1 MIPKSEL
8 HAFLDEKYRQYNNP
22 AFIESDPISVPHL
35 FSKKEDIEIA
45 AFFAA
50 SLAWG
55 QRSVI
60 IRNAKMLMEWM
71 DFSPHQFISNYQEKD
86 LIPFQKFKHR
96 TFNGDDCIF
105 FIKSL
110 KHIYT
115 HLGSLENAF
124 IANENEVSSEKIKAA
139 IIHFRTIFF
148 QADHLKRSKKQ
159 VSNPLSNSACK
170 RLNMFLRWM
179 VRKDRHGVDF
189 GIWNSLS
196 AAELLCPLDVHTGKI
211 GRALGL
217 IQRRQ
222 NDWLTVVELTRQ
234 LRYFDPDDPVKYDFA
249 LFGLGVFEKG

>member
-1 MIPKSEL
+1 M
-8 HAFLDEKYRQYNNP
+8 
-22 AFIESDPISVPHL
+22 
-35 FSKKEDIEIA
+35 
-45 AFFAA
+45 
-50 SLAWG
+50 
-55 QRSVI
+55 
-60 IRNAKMLMEWM
+60 
-71 DFSPHQFISNYQEKD
+71 
-86 LIPFQKFKHR
+86 
-96 TFNGDDCIF
+96 
-105 FIKSL
+105 
-110 KHIYT
+110 
-115 HLGSLENAF
+115 GSLENAF